1 MAKISKIT
9 KGLTGL
15 MNTVSSI
22 SGIAENVKD
31 IVSESESAEEKVEAT
46 AVIETIDQM
55 EQWITSLQTEA
66 SKPAAMVLQQQM
78 NVLKYVESPTM
89 SGMMV
94 DNIIVCLYKALEV
107 AENEEHKV
115 VLRDSVAALLQSVLF
130 MSEAKVQY
138 EIKKNK
144 EEAVEMIANA
154 GNLFTESV
162 TAIACVMIPGAQ
174 AAAMPA
180 VKNVLSENKMGSA
193 VSMFLTAKK
202 RQDILDDK
210 IMEHNEMLDNLFQTL
225 DKYFDII
232 GPSIQIH
239 GVLSRYRGQLVEHYR
254 QTQYKELESYTETLA
269 QQKESWFNG
278 VQSVVNSS
286 LGNSIRERLIKGV
299 VGVVGVVANAAQK
312 PETLDYNE
320 VKHLRA
326 SLQSKYDA
334 IQEKIDLAEEGIK
347 AKENELQAAG
357 LFQSSL
363 KNSLRSDIA
372 KLKEEI
378 TALKKEQIDIR
389 EKIRIVAEVL
399 EPIEKKIEEYTAE
412 LDRITEKYAIC

>member
-9 KGLTGL
+9 KGIA
-15 MNTVSSI
+15 NTVSSI
-22 SGIAENVKD
+22 SDITENIKGIMPGSDGKD
-31 IVSESESAEEKVEAT
+31 ETADAP
-46 AVIETIDQM
+46 AVIETVDQM

-78 NVLKYVESPTM
+78 NVLKYVESPSM

-115 VLRDSVAALLQSVLF
+115 ILRDSVAALLQSVLF
-130 MSEAKVQY
+130 MSEAKLQY

-144 EEAVEMIANA
+144 EEAIEMIANA
-154 GNLFTESV
+154 GNLLTESV
-162 TAIACVMIPGAQ
+162 TAIACAMIPGAQ
-174 AAAMPA
+174 AAAIPA
-180 VKNVLSENKMGSA
+180 VKNVLSSNKMGNA

-202 RQDILDDK
+202 RQELLDDK
-210 IMEHNEMLDNLFQTL
+210 TKEHNEMLNNLFQTL

-254 QTQYKELESYTETLA
+254 QTQYKELESYTEQLT
-269 QQKESWFNG
+269 QKKESWVNG
-278 VQSVVNSS
+278 VQNVVKES
-286 LGNSIRERLIKGV
+286 LGNSVRERLIKGV
-299 VGVVGVVANAAQK
+299 VSVVGIVANAAQK
-312 PETLDYNE
+312 PEAMDYNE
-320 VKHLRA
+320 IRHLRA
-326 SLQSKYDA
+326 TLQSKYDA